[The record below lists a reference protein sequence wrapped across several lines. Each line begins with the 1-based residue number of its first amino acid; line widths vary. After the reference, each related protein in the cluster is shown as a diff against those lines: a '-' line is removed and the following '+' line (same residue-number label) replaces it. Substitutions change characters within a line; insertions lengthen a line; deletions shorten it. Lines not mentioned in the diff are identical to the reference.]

1 MFALT
6 ESLRYYLCA
15 HPVYMHK
22 GILSLYHLVKTGMNR
37 NPVSGEGFLFLGKQ
51 RDCIKILHWEEGGF
65 VLYQKR
71 LERGRF
77 EFPTDAFNAKT
88 GALSW
93 KYFILMMEGVRL
105 KSVKFNR
112 RYSLR

>member
-1 MFALT
+1 MRT
-6 ESLRYYLCA
+6 QQSSIDYTSLLASYRTYLETC
-15 HPVYMHK
+15 
-22 GILSLYHLVKTGMNR
+22 GMI
-37 NPVSGEGFLFLGKQ
+37 S
-51 RDCIKILHWEEGGF
+51 F

-105 KSVKFNR
+105 KSAKFNR
-112 RYSLR
+112 RHTL

>member
-1 MFALT
+1 M
-6 ESLRYYLCA
+6 R
-15 HPVYMHK
+15 K
-22 GILSLYHLVKTGMNR
+22 GILSLYHVLTAGMNR
-37 NPVSGEGFLFLGKQ
+37 NPVSVEVFLFLGKQ

-77 EFPTDAFNAKT
+77 EFPSDAFDRET

-93 KYFILMMEGVRL
+93 KYFVLMMEGVRL
-105 KSVKFNR
+105 KSAKFNR
-112 RYSLR
+112 RYTLL